1 MNTDELTLRITR
13 NESFIIA
20 NNGQYLGK
28 LSLNIYDPDSILNKY
43 GKYGNP

>member
-28 LSLNIYDPDSILNKY
+28 LSLNIYDPDSILQQF
-43 GKYGNP
+43 GNF